1 MIILDTNVLSAL
13 MLKHP
18 DPAVVDWLDT
28 LPPESIW
35 TTSITVYEI
44 HFGLKI
50 LADGR
55 KKTLLQNMFQR
66 SIEEDFAGRVLT
78 FDTTSAE
85 TAAELSARRREQ
97 GRPVEIRDAMI
108 SGIALARRGT
118 VATRNVKHFDGF
130 DIPLINPW
138 NT

>member
-1 MIILDTNVLSAL
+1 

-28 LPPESIW
+28 LAPESIL

-44 HFGLKI
+44 PFGLKI
-50 LADGR
+50 LGDGR

-78 FDTTSAE
+78 FNTTSAE

-97 GRPVEIRDAMI
+97 ETG
-108 SGIALARRGT
+108 
-118 VATRNVKHFDGF
+118 
-130 DIPLINPW
+130 
-138 NT
+138 

>member
-18 DPAVVDWLDT
+18 DPAVVVWLDT
-28 LPPESIW
+28 LPAESIW

-44 HFGLKI
+44 HFGLEI
-50 LADGR
+50 LVNGR
-55 KKTLLQNMFQR
+55 KKTRLQNTFQQ
-66 SIEEDFAGRVLT
+66 SIEEDFAGRVLA
-78 FDTTSAE
+78 FDTTAAE
-85 TAAELSARRREQ
+85 KAAELSASRRQQ
-97 GRPVEIRDAMI
+97 GQPVEIRDAMI

-130 DIPLINPW
+130 CIPLINPW
-138 NT
+138 DS